1 MKISEMAINRPI
13 TTTMAV
19 LSIMVLG
26 LLSLNRIPLIF
37 LPDINRPFL
46 RVSVSYQGSNPEEV
60 ERLITRN
67 VEEIMGTV
75 PGLRAMRSN
84 SNSNGSSV
92 SLEFEQGTNMDIAS
106 MEVRERLDRVRP
118 QLPGDLL
125 EEPRVM
131 RWQTTDWPILNFGVI
146 WQGSPD
152 QFENIVE
159 NVIEKRL
166 LALDGVANVST
177 EGLKKKSIWV
187 DLREDQMRASRINT
201 RLLDQQISSENQN
214 LPAGYVYAGERKY
227 NLRAIGQFENVEQI
241 ARLPINSRGLR
252 LEQVADV
259 RFDYPSRMRWFSRLN
274 GHDAV
279 SMGIFKV
286 SNGNIIEVNKLVKA
300 ELEKI
305 KSDPRYADLDYQIYW
320 DQSESILT
328 SIGMLKK
335 AGLIGGFL
343 AILVLLFF
351 LGNLRNTL
359 VIALAIPISLVTALF
374 FMYVSRLA
382 PFHSDLTLNIISMM
396 GMIFAI
402 GIVIDPSI
410 VVLENIF
417 RIRNDT
423 GVSALEASIEGSREV
438 GMPILASLM
447 TNIIVFVPLIFMGG
461 GRGGMRFLRDF
472 GVTFCVVCA
481 ASFVVAVTV

>member
-1 MKISEMAINRPI
+1 M
-13 TTTMAV
+13 
-19 LSIMVLG
+19 
-26 LLSLNRIPLIF
+26 
-37 LPDINRPFL
+37 
-46 RVSVSYQGSNPEEV
+46 
-60 ERLITRN
+60 
-67 VEEIMGTV
+67 
-75 PGLRAMRSN
+75 
-84 SNSNGSSV
+84 
-92 SLEFEQGTNMDIAS
+92 
-106 MEVRERLDRVRP
+106 
-118 QLPGDLL
+118 
-125 EEPRVM
+125 
-131 RWQTTDWPILNFGVI
+131 
-146 WQGSPD
+146 
-152 QFENIVE
+152 E

-481 ASFVVAVTV
+481 ASFVVAVTVVPLLTGKLIHNLEPSQERSFPRLRKVFAWLVSHALRFRLVTILIVLGIMWGAFALYGLMDKAPAGWQPDRRLQVSVRDISQNYSFEDATKFLLDVERNLLARKDELEILSVRTNLNMGRHNSDARWNLS